1 MSSLPSL
8 LRFLKPVFTGRQSM
22 LIGSI
27 VLLSACTSPLP
38 APTEQMAVS
47 TAAVAQAVSAGAT
60 ELAPIEMRAARD
72 KLDRAQVCMAAKDYA
87 QALILA
93 EQAQVD
99 AQLAVTKAR
108 SSKAQSAAS
117 ALREDSRILRDEI
130 NRSTK

>member
-8 LRFLKPVFTGRQSM
+8 LRFLKPVFTSRQSM